1 MKTYKQFVAE
11 SFLSTVKDPETKKR
25 IKNLIKSGDLVSA
38 YKEFHNSEHT
48 KPHTVW
54 SKKNPKLYPH
64 TWKQFA

>member
-25 IKNLIKSGDLVSA
+25 IHDLIKSGDIVSA
-38 YKEFHNSEHT
+38 YKEFHNSKHDK
-48 KPHTVW
+48 KPVVW

-64 TWKQFA
+64 TWKQYA